1 MTFFTEY
8 YGGHANYDDSTKTL
22 EFVRYCGVFSNVT
35 VLMHLLFEL
44 KLKGYYP
51 EKIKTCLT
59 EYKNFD
65 LYDGVFEIDK
75 NNLQNWKNFD
85 MEKVAY
91 IKRNTAP
98 NLYGFGKSKNEIDLT
113 LTKVLIDTY
122 FNSSMEIL
130 TRIEEIKRLHEINL
144 EDSAFIWWRKTDKI
158 HEITWFN
165 LNAKYP
171 EVSDVFKYLKSHKN
185 VYMQTDDPVVF
196 GEFSKIKNIK
206 CLDVFNRNKYFTDS
220 DVFKNGFH
228 IHHKDMSDDDF
239 KKKYEISR
247 KDYIINLVSLTYIA
261 AKSNQFIGYPGN
273 ISLFVCLIRNSFE
286 NVVFFKNSE
295 EFF

>member
-1 MTFFTEY
+1 
-8 YGGHANYDDSTKTL
+8 
-22 EFVRYCGVFSNVT
+22 
-35 VLMHLLFEL
+35 
-44 KLKGYYP
+44 
-51 EKIKTCLT
+51 
-59 EYKNFD
+59 
-65 LYDGVFEIDK
+65 
-75 NNLQNWKNFD
+75 

-113 LTKVLIDTY
+113 LTKVLIDAY
-122 FNSSMEIL
+122 FNFSMEIR
-130 TRIEEIKRLHEINL
+130 TRVEEIKRLHEINL

-171 EVSDVFKYLKSHKN
+171 EVSDVFKYLKPHKN
-185 VYMQTDDPVVF
+185 VYMQTDDPVVC

-206 CLDVFNRNKYFTDS
+206 CLDVFNRNKYFTDN

-228 IHHKDMSDDDF
+228 IHHKDMSDEDF

-247 KDYIINLVSLTYIA
+247 KDYIINLVSLTHIA

-295 EFF
+295 ELF